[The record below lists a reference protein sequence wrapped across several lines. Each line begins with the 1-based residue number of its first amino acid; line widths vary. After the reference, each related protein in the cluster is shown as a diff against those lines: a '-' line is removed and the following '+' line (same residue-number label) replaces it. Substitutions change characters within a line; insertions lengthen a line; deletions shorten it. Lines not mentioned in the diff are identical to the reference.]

1 MMRKLKYYA
10 VLVVLAIMAIIV
22 LFFVGK
28 AVVATS
34 AVDVKAEKRVEMT
47 PAVIDSLRA
56 IKQWELAVV
65 PVKTVVDTV
74 ERKWMGIVKNLISK
88 KYEGRISIGVDLQK
102 VSSISYTV
110 NGDTINLVV
119 SDVCVLDSNFI
130 DETKTEVLRSD
141 NDDFERRKEVRRDM
155 LERARQKMLS
165 EGVSPLVFADCRRRA
180 ASELTERFRCIGY
193 SSVSVVFK

>member
-1 MMRKLKYYA
+1 MRRLKYYA
-10 VLVVLAIMAIIV
+10 IFAVVAIMAIIA
-22 LFFVGK
+22 LFYGVK
-28 AVVATS
+28 AAVATS
-34 AVDVKAEKRVEMT
+34 DVDVKAEKRVEMT

-88 KYEGRISIGVDLQK
+88 KYEGRISVGVDFQK
-102 VSSISYTV
+102 VSALRYTV
-110 NGDTINLVV
+110 NADTIHLVV

-141 NDDFERRKEVRRDM
+141 NDEFESRKEVRREM
-155 LERARQKMLS
+155 LERARRKMLS

-193 SSVSVVFK
+193 SSVSIVFE